1 MRNSDPVKQHV
12 VLLMGFC
19 YGENC
24 CFPSRFRCCHRGPEQ
39 PSGGEALTLPKH
51 PTSSFDI
58 SLYFSLYFSS
68 RCVMAGCALAA
79 WIRFTGHASVLAVTH
94 THTHTRLSACLNPSI
109 ITPFNTLK
117 GRGGGHCSHNA
128 TSTSLLY
135 IK

>member
-1 MRNSDPVKQHV
+1 MRNTGPVKQHGASDGF
-12 VLLMGFC
+12 LLRRKRLL
-19 YGENC
+19 
-24 CFPSRFRCCHRGPEQ
+24 PSHFRCCHRGPEH
-39 PSGGEALTLPKH
+39 PSGGDTLTLPKH

-68 RCVMAGCALAA
+68 RCVMAGCAQAT
-79 WIRFTGHASVLAVTH
+79 WIRFTGHTSVVAV
-94 THTHTRLSACLNPSI
+94 THTRLSACLNPSI

-128 TSTSLLY
+128 TSTSPLC